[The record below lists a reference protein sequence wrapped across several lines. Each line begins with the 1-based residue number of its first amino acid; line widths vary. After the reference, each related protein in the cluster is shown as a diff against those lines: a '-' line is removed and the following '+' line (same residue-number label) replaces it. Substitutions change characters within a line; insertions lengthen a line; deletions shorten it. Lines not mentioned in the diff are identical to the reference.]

1 MFCGFYVFTNPFVI
15 VSCVEYNIYSKIQLR
30 RRLSMFCEQCGKDI
44 PENSKFCAGCGAK
57 TEPAEPI
64 VQAVES
70 EAQQA
75 PTPEPIEPPKAQ
87 PAPPPP
93 PQPAPVVNTNKNTQY
108 NNRDNLIKP
117 LSIGAYIG
125 TFIILAIPI
134 VNLIMLL
141 VWSFSDSVNINKK
154 HLAIAIL
161 ILILISIVLSIGLAI
176 LMASLGF
183 GMMGWYNSF

>member
-1 MFCGFYVFTNPFVI
+1 
-15 VSCVEYNIYSKIQLR
+15 
-30 RRLSMFCEQCGKDI
+30 MFCEQCGKEI

-57 TEPAEPI
+57 VEPTEPVVQAAEPETQ
-64 VQAVES
+64 V
-70 EAQQA
+70 A
-75 PTPEPIEPPKAQ
+75 PTPEPTPTEPPKAQ
-87 PAPPPP
+87 QAPPPP
-93 PQPAPVVNTNKNTQY
+93 PPKPAPVPVANTSAKTQY
-108 NNRDNLIKP
+108 NTKDNLVKP

-154 HLAIAIL
+154 HMAIAIL
-161 ILILISIVLSIGLAI
+161 ILILISIVISIGLAI

-183 GMMGWYNSF
+183 GMMDWYYSF